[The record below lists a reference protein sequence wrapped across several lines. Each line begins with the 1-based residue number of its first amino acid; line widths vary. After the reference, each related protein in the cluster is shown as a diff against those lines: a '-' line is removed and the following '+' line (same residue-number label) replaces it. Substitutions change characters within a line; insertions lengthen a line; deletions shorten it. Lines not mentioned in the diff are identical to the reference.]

1 MNVDISNIVLEN
13 APKNAMY
20 IAPTIQKDILHI
32 LTFKVRKKICDE
44 IGGSKFCILVDEAI
58 DASRKD

>member
-1 MNVDISNIVLEN
+1 
-13 APKNAMY
+13 MY
-20 IAPTIQKDILHI
+20 IAPTIQKDILNI
-32 LTFKVRKKICDE
+32 LASKVRKKICDE